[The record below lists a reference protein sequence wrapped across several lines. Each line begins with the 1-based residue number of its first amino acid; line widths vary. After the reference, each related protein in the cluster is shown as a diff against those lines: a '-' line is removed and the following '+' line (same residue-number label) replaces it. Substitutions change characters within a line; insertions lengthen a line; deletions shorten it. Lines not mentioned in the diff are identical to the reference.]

1 MRYHFIGIKGS
12 GMASLA
18 EIVADRGDEV
28 TGSDIEKYIFT
39 QKPLEERGIPITTF
53 DEKNI
58 KEGDTVIIGLAFD
71 ESNPEVKK
79 ALSTPGVKAYW
90 YNDFLGELLT
100 HYTSVSVAGTHG
112 KTTTT
117 GMLAH
122 VLSHVSPTGFLIG
135 DGHGEMPSGAEN
147 FILESCEFKRH
158 FLAYHPD
165 YAIITNIELDHVD
178 YYHDI
183 QDYCDAFQ
191 SFIQQVKK
199 GIVYFGD
206 DPYLPTFTYPIKA
219 YSYGLSDNNDVRA
232 DHVDQR
238 ADGMAFDIF
247 FQGKF
252 FGHFDLP
259 FVGYPLLYNSIGV
272 IALGILFDVDA
283 ATLETA
289 LKTFPG
295 VQRRFIIE
303 ENGENIYIDDYAHHP
318 TAVRYMIEAAR
329 IKYPD
334 KKVIAIFKPDRY
346 SRIAYFLD
354 DFASA
359 LDMADE
365 AYVCDFPANA
375 VREPGVTV
383 TIDDLVSRSKKATL
397 IQEDEAAAKSLA
409 LRGPAV
415 YLFMS
420 SKDIY
425 KLKNKVKNF
434 QYRL

>member
-1 MRYHFIGIKGS
+1 MHYHFIGIKGS

-39 QKPLEERGIPITTF
+39 QKPLEDRGIPILPF
-53 DEKNI
+53 NENNI

-79 ALSTPGVKAYW
+79 ALSTPTVKTYW
-90 YNDFLGELLT
+90 YNEFLGELLT
-100 HYTSVSVAGTHG
+100 HYTSISVAGTHG

-117 GMLAH
+117 GMLSH

-135 DGHGEMPSGAEN
+135 DGHGEMPRQAKH
-147 FILESCEFKRH
+147 FVLESCEFQRH

-178 YYHDI
+178 YYRDI
-183 QDYCDAFQ
+183 DDYCEAFQ
-191 SFIQQVKK
+191 SFIKQVKK

-206 DPYLPTFTYPIKA
+206 DPYLSNFSYSVPA
-219 YSYGLSDNNDVRA
+219 YSYGLSQGNDVRA
-232 DHVDQR
+232 INVEQKE
-238 ADGMAFDIF
+238 DGMSFDILF
-247 FQGKF
+247 KDQL

-259 FVGYPLLYNSIGV
+259 FVGHPFLYNSIGV
-272 IALGILFDVDA
+272 IALGILLNIDVSI
-283 ATLETA
+283 LQES
-289 LKTFPG
+289 LPTFPG

-303 ENGENIYIDDYAHHP
+303 ENGENTYIDDYAHHP

-329 IKYPD
+329 IKYPQ
-334 KKVIAIFKPDRY
+334 KKVIAVFKPDRY
-346 SRIAYFLD
+346 SRIAYFVD
-354 DFASA
+354 AFAQS

-365 AYVCDFPANA
+365 VYLCDFPANA
-375 VREPGVTV
+375 VREPDVTV
-383 TIDDLVSRSKKATL
+383 TIQDLIARSEKAVL
-397 IQEDEAAAKSLA
+397 IDEDEEAAQFLA
-409 LRGPAV
+409 QRGPAV

-434 QYRL
+434 Q